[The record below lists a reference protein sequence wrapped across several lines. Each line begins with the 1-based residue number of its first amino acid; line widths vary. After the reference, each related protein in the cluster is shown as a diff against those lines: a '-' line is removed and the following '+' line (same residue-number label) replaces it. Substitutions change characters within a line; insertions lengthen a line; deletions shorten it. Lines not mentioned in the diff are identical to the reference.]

1 MQQDSVGSGG
11 KRMFDLTL
19 ALLLAIPAAL
29 ACGLA
34 ALVIWFDDRANPF
47 FVQTRLGRDERP
59 FRLVKLRTMRIG
71 TGDRPSHETARGNI
85 TRTGALMRRTKL
97 DELPQ
102 LWNVLCGDMSF
113 VGPRPGLPSQI
124 ELAESRRRYGVDR
137 LLPGITGVSQVRGLD
152 MSTPELLAR
161 TDADY
166 LGDWSVTRDIELLI
180 RTGLGSGRGD
190 AAKL

>member
-1 MQQDSVGSGG
+1 
-11 KRMFDLTL
+11 MFDLTL

-34 ALVIWFDDRANPF
+34 ALVIWFDDHANPF

-161 TDADY
+161 TDGDY
-166 LGDWSVTRDIELLI
+166 LGDWSAMRDIKLLI